1 MIVFTAKR
9 CVRSASPAD
18 RNILLKNSSE
28 SFDKLLR
35 TNGKKVEI
43 VEKRPAH
50 AEPFNEAQDTPV
62 EAFLRFFGE
71 M

>member
-1 MIVFTAKR
+1 
-9 CVRSASPAD
+9 
-18 RNILLKNSSE
+18 LKNSSA

-43 VEKRPAH
+43 VEKRSAH

>member
-1 MIVFTAKR
+1 
-9 CVRSASPAD
+9 
-18 RNILLKNSSE
+18 LKNSSE

-43 VEKRPAH
+43 VEKRSAH
-50 AEPFNEAQDTPV
+50 AEPFDESQDSPV
-62 EAFLRFFGE
+62 EAFSRFFGE